1 MNGFNL
7 SRAKAI
13 VVSIVVTAVVGFFY
27 FYLNLPAINLQ
38 SEQFYGFI
46 FMLLAVYVISMML
59 LSGVL
64 MLKDPKGYLVFV
76 KKNCKIPLIIFVVF
90 FIINIGG
97 SIISAEIFR
106 ASAYRDLLTV
116 ETGDF
121 ASDVDEISYDKI
133 PMVDEQSAVQLGNR
147 KLGELSDMVSQF
159 TVSSN
164 YTQINFDN
172 TPVRVTYLEYGDFFK
187 WLNNRTMGIPA
198 YMYVDMTTQDVD
210 VVRLEDQYIKY
221 SPSELF
227 GRNIYRH
234 LRFQYPTYMFDSI
247 HFEIDEDKTPY
258 WIAPRIEK
266 TIGLFGGVDV
276 TGAVLVNALTG
287 ESTYYSIEDVPSW
300 VDRIFSANLIMQQYN
315 YHGRYVNGF
324 LNSIFG
330 QQEVTV
336 TTEGH
341 NYIAL
346 DDDIYV
352 YTGITSVMA
361 DQSNIGFILT
371 NQRTKETKFYEAAGA
386 TEVSA
391 QLSAE
396 GVVQHLRY
404 IATFPLLLNVEGQ
417 PTYFMALKDNSQL
430 VKMYAMVNVEQYQI
444 VATGATV
451 EQCEQ
456 EYLRLL
462 QQNNLSSGSPDQ
474 DQQEGTTSSYEGMI
488 ADIRSAV
495 VDGNSYYFV
504 NLEDSDV
511 YFSIIASL
519 DSDVVLAD
527 IGDTV
532 SITANSFSDK
542 QKSVMAEGLM
552 IIEKAAEE
560 MEVVVSIEET
570 VDLENE
576 EQQTDE

>member
-1 MNGFNL
+1 MNGKKL
-7 SRAKAI
+7 TKAKAVI
-13 VVSIVVTAVVGFFY
+13 ISLIATVVIGFGY

-38 SEQFYGFI
+38 SEEFYGYI
-46 FMLLAVYVISMML
+46 FMLIAVYVISMML

-64 MLKDPKGYLVFV
+64 MMKDPRGYFLFV
-76 KKNCKIPLIIFVVF
+76 KSNCKIPAIILAVFVL
-90 FIINIGG
+90 INIGG
-97 SIISAEIFR
+97 AIISAEIFR
-106 ASAYRDLLTV
+106 ANDYHNLLTV

-121 ASDVDEISYDKI
+121 ANDVDEISYDKI

-159 TVSSN
+159 SVSGN
-164 YTQINFDN
+164 YTQINFDS

-187 WLNNRTMGIPA
+187 WLGNRSDGIPA

-210 VVRLEDQYIKY
+210 VVRLEDGYMKY

-234 LRFQYPTYMFDSI
+234 LRFQYPTMMFNAI

-258 WIAPRIEK
+258 WIAPTVEK
-266 TIGLFGGVDV
+266 TIGLFGGVDIS
-276 TGAVLVNALTG
+276 GAVLVNAITG
-287 ESTYYSIEDVPSW
+287 ESIHYAIEDVPSW
-300 VDRIFSANLIMQQYN
+300 VDRVFSADLIMQQYN

-346 DDDIYV
+346 NDDIYV
-352 YTGITSVMA
+352 YTGVTSVMA

-371 NQRTKETKFYEAAGA
+371 NQRTKETHFYEAAGA

-391 QLSAE
+391 QSSAE

-404 IATFPLLLNVEGQ
+404 LATFPLLLNVDGQ

-444 VATGATV
+444 VATGTTV
-451 EQCEQ
+451 EECEM

-462 QQNNLSSGSPDQ
+462 QQNNLSSGDSGEDQ
-474 DQQEGTTSSYEGMI
+474 PQPTTQDVEGVI
-488 ADIRSAV
+488 DDLRSAV
-495 VDGNSYYFV
+495 IEGNTYYFV
-504 NLEDSDV
+504 SLENSDV
-511 YFSIIASL
+511 YFSLVASFE
-519 DSDVVLAD
+519 SEAIVAD

-532 SITANSFSDK
+532 KITASSFEDD
-542 QKSVMAEGLM
+542 QKSVMAQSLM
-552 IIEKAAEE
+552 IVEKAPEPIETAPDVEPE
-560 MEVVVSIEET
+560 TQSI
-570 VDLENE
+570 DNE
-576 EQQTDE
+576 